1 MWSSDINNIPD
12 GWALCNGSNGTP
24 NLRDQFIVGA
34 GDSYSIGEKDGENYH
49 TLTIS
54 EIPLH
59 SHKIVTVVDNSFY
72 DQSGDRPGME
82 YTSPHS
88 FNRYTTETTGSGSA
102 HENRSPYYA
111 LAYIM
116 KL

>member
-1 MWSSDINNIPD
+1 
-12 GWALCNGSNGTP
+12 
-24 NLRDQFIVGA
+24 
-34 GDSYSIGEKDGENYH
+34 
-49 TLTIS
+49 
-54 EIPLH
+54 
-59 SHKIVTVVDNSFY
+59 
-72 DQSGDRPGME
+72 ME

-88 FNRYTTETTGSGSA
+88 FNGYTTETTGSGSA